1 MHISFNRATPPRNW
15 YRAIWEWVRVRLL
28 RKAPR
33 YARIVSREGT
43 VLTVT
48 ALPVYAA
55 SGEPI
60 YPASKVN
67 WYKEVYC
74 KVDGTTVKIPP
85 FEVPSVVPDQSKGIA
100 GLMENAAAEQDM
112 VGRVYGADPDW
123 PEVIGE

>member
-15 YRAIWEWVRVRLL
+15 YRAVWEWVRVKLL

-48 ALPVYAA
+48 ALPSGMVMGDAVY
-55 SGEPI
+55 GI
-60 YPASKVN
+60 DGNGQRWSKAIAC
-67 WYKEVYC
+67 EI
-74 KVDGTTVKIPP
+74 DGTTVKIPS

-112 VGRVYGADPDW
+112 VGRVYGADPD
-123 PEVIGE
+123 